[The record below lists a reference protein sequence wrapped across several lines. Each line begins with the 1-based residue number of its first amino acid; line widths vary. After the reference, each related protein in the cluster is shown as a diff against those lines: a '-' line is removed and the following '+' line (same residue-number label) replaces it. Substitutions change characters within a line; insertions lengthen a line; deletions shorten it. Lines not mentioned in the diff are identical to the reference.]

1 MIERLKDR
9 TAIVTGA
16 AQGIGE
22 AISYRLAEE
31 GAWVLVTDINGEGAY
46 NVAEEIRKRGG
57 RADSY
62 TVDIGN
68 PEQIELAVR
77 KVTDEFGRV
86 DVLCNNA
93 AFLADWH
100 EVLHA
105 TDEEWRGCLDT
116 TILGTQNLTRA
127 VLPSMIAQKRGS
139 IIITGSIMGLVAFPN
154 AISYSTAKAALVGFT
169 RSAACDYGKHNIRVN
184 LISPG
189 AIRVGYSPPPGDPL
203 YDWQISRTFLGRQ
216 GEPVEIANAAA
227 FLASDEASY
236 ITGAIIPV
244 DGGWTAM

>member
-1 MIERLKDR
+1 MNQRLKDR
-9 TAIVTGA
+9 VAIVTGA
-16 AQGIGE
+16 AHGIGE
-22 AISYRLAEE
+22 AIALRLAED
-31 GAWVLVTDINGEGAY
+31 GAWVLVTDIDGKGAFR
-46 NVAEEIRKRGG
+46 VAEEIGRRGG
-57 RADSY
+57 QADSY

-77 KVTDEFGRV
+77 KVVEQFGRI

-93 AFLADWH
+93 AFIGEWH
-100 EVLHA
+100 EVLNA
-105 TDEEWRGCLDT
+105 TDEEWNGCLNT

-139 IIITGSIMGLVAFPN
+139 IIITGSVMGQVGFPN
-154 AISYSTAKAALVGFT
+154 AVSYSTAKAGLNGFM
-169 RSAACDYGKHNIRVN
+169 RSAAYDYGKHNVRVN

-189 AIRVGYSPPPGDPL
+189 AIRVGYSPDPGDPWHE
-203 YDWQISRTFLGRQ
+203 WQVSRTFLGRQ

-227 FLASDEASY
+227 FLASDESSY

-244 DGGWTAM
+244 DGGWSAM